1 LEFIAVKMIFYY
13 NFTIIIGILDMTVVI
28 SWNVNGLR
36 SILKKGFVEWLEKT
50 SPDIL
55 CLQEIRLKSS
65 DIQDDSLP
73 LPDNYF
79 KYWSFAKKPG
89 YSGTAFFS
97 KKQPIQ
103 IIEEKDPTFIDE
115 GRLQIADFGDF
126 LLFNSYWPNSQEEK
140 KRIPYKLEFIDK
152 LQAKLLDFVKK
163 RKKNILVCGDFNI
176 AHTEID
182 LARPKDNE
190 NHAGYYPEEREAMTR
205 FLDAG
210 FVDTFR
216 MFCKEGGHYTW
227 WSYRTRARERN
238 IGWRIDYHVVNE
250 GFKKHVKNSWILSD
264 VYGSDHCPIGI
275 ELG

>member
-1 LEFIAVKMIFYY
+1 MAVI
-13 NFTIIIGILDMTVVI
+13 I

-36 SILKKGFVEWLEKT
+36 SILKKGFVEWLGKT

-55 CLQEIRLKSS
+55 CLQEIRLKPS
-65 DIQDDSLP
+65 DIQDDSLS

-205 FLDAG
+205 FLNAG

-216 MFCKEGGHYTW
+216 LFCKEGGHYTW

-250 GFKKHVKNSWILSD
+250 GFKKYVKNSWILSD